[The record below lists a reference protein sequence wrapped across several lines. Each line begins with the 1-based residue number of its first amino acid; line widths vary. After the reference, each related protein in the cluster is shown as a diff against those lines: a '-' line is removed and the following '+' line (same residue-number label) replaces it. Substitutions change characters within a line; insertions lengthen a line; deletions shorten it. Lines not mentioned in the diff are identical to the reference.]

1 MEKKFW
7 GFLFFLSV
15 IVSASAQDTI
25 MFDNHIFERSY
36 PVDTVGFGYPSY
48 LFNPISANLIVFNH
62 PSVNNN
68 PAHTNASI
76 LPHGM
81 LQKYPTLGDNTLIYG
96 IATTV
101 IRNAQ
106 EYHTGPNPRFVIAR
120 RESNG
125 DFVVTDSLTL
135 DSYRVDK
142 MYDYYGVDPNDG
154 VWYHSY
160 KYLYEYYFDQPIVMP
175 HADNFFVGSMM
186 DSMGNIG
193 SRPEVQTRLTCGMLP
208 QGTAMESDCF
218 WAMRSVAPYDWVDLS
233 SFEGVRMWGVFFPI
247 IRPDSLICGKVVNFR
262 MEEWETDHVKL
273 AWGTTRPF
281 RDLHTGHFQIA
292 LGGLGPRPDTTNILT
307 FSDTTAVLQG
317 LDSGVWYSTWVRAEC
332 CHCGCPMHGDTLIW
346 GPWRGPVQFYL
357 GSRQPGTEGIESVEN
372 QGLKFSLSPNPAKGT
387 VTVEMGET
395 QRDASLQTIQV
406 VDMEGRVVLTQP
418 WEGAAAQPLTL
429 DISGLAAGVYLVR
442 INTPM
447 STATRKLM
455 VE

>member
-1 MEKKFW
+1 ME
-7 GFLFFLSV
+7 S
-15 IVSASAQDTI
+15 QDTI
-25 MFDNHIFERSY
+25 MYENFVFERSY
-36 PVDTVGFGYPSY
+36 PVDTVGFGYPAY
-48 LFNPISANLIVFNH
+48 LFNPMPADLVVYNR
-62 PSVNNN
+62 PSLNNN
-68 PAHTNASI
+68 PVGFGAYMLSY
-76 LPHGM
+76 GM
-81 LQKYPTLGDNTLIYG
+81 LQKYPTTGANTLIYG

-125 DFVVTDSLTL
+125 EFIVTDSLTL

-142 MYDYYGVDPNDG
+142 IYDYYGVDPNDG
-154 VWYHSY
+154 VWSHSY

-193 SRPEVQTRLTCGMLP
+193 SRPEVQTRLTFGMLP
-208 QGTAMESDCF
+208 EGAMESDCF
-218 WAMRSVAPYDWVDLS
+218 WTMRSTAPYDWVDPS
-233 SFEGVRMWGVFFPI
+233 SLRGMGTWGVFFPI

-262 MEEWETDHVKL
+262 MEEWETDHVRL
-273 AWGTTRPF
+273 AWETTRPF
-281 RDLHTGHFQIA
+281 RDLHTGRFQIA

-346 GPWRGPVQFYL
+346 GPWQGPVQFYL
-357 GSRQPGTEGIESVEN
+357 GSRQPGTEGIETVETAVDFT
-372 QGLKFSLSPNPAKGT
+372 LKPNPARGT

-395 QRDASLQTIQV
+395 QHATIEV
-406 VDMEGRVVLTQP
+406 VDMEGRVVLKQP
-418 WEGAAAQPLTL
+418 LGHSASQPLTL
-429 DISGLAAGVYLVR
+429 DISSLAPGVYLVR
-442 INTPM
+442 LNTPEGF
-447 STATRKLM
+447 ATRKLV